1 MTSRRLSR
9 LRALLRSTVCVLAV
23 VGCALGATGCDP
35 STSSDAQSGAP
46 SIESGPAD
54 LVDSSVSDSE
64 GWTTGLALSSDTP
77 WFIATASGPVAI
89 LRVRSEEYSGPND
102 KTVLAALDPQDGS
115 LRWSLTIT
123 PAIES
128 LESSPLRNPSIP
140 QRVAMDNIE
149 LVGSPGPV
157 VTSPNGQ
164 YISLQLNS
172 NESST
177 IAGTRAGI
185 LVLDAA
191 TGETVRTL
199 ETTGLILSQAL
210 TDSDLFVQ
218 TAQDYVPAG
227 SGTLAVAGVGAGWA
241 YNRYLA
247 EHTQIEDTLAYEAAQ
262 QSKNNPSGA
271 ADPTELTGVSITDSG
286 LTAQE
291 GSITLKSYTEGSG
304 NNAVVSF
311 TAEVKLNNATLLRS
325 AFANNK
331 FGQNI
336 IDTPSNI
343 AAQHNG
349 IWAINGDYYG
359 FRDTGIVIRNGVT
372 YRDSPAREGLAFYRD
387 GSVKLYD
394 ETSTNAQALIDS
406 GVLNTLSFGPALVK
420 NSEVMSGIDQVEVDT
435 NFGNHSIQGNQPRTG
450 VGVLGNNHLLF
461 MVVDGRSDGYSRGV
475 TMPEF
480 AQMFKEHG
488 CETAYNLDG
497 GGSSVM
503 VFNGKLVNKPL
514 GGSKERGTSD
524 ILYIAGSAA

>member
-9 LRALLRSTVCVLAV
+9 LRALLRSTACVLAV

-64 GWTTGLALSSDTP
+64 GWTTGLALFSDTP
-77 WFIATASGPVAI
+77 WLIATASGPVAI
-89 LRVRSEEYSGPND
+89 LRIRSEEYSGPND

-128 LESSPLRNPSIP
+128 LESSPSRNQSIP
-140 QRVAMDNIE
+140 QRAAMDNIE

-199 ETTGLILSQAL
+199 ETTGLVLGQAL

-227 SGTLAVAGVGAGWA
+227 SGTLAVAPLDEPEAEPSTLRTDQWLVGATADVVINIQGDEPFI
-241 YNRYLA
+241 RP
-247 EHTQIEDTLAYEAAQ
+247 EQIEQLKHCFDEPDVRIATLAKAFDPDGDFEQ
-262 QSKNNPSGA
+262 TLFNPNTPKVAFDVHGDALYFSRSIIPYIRGA
-271 ADPTELTGVSITDSG
+271 VHTEWLRCHTFYKHIG
-286 LTAQE
+286 LYAYRAETLRA
-291 GSITLKSYTEGSG
+291 ITLLPQSSLEKAESLEQLRWLENGYRIRV
-304 NNAVVSF
+304 AVTPYDTV
-311 TAEVKLNNATLLRS
+311 
-325 AFANNK
+325 
-331 FGQNI
+331 G
-336 IDTPSNI
+336 IDTP
-343 AAQHNG
+343 
-349 IWAINGDYYG
+349 D
-359 FRDTGIVIRNGVT
+359 DL
-372 YRDSPAREGLAFYRD
+372 ARA
-387 GSVKLYD
+387 V
-394 ETSTNAQALIDS
+394 AL
-406 GVLNTLSFGPALVK
+406 LT
-420 NSEVMSGIDQVEVDT
+420 
-435 NFGNHSIQGNQPRTG
+435 
-450 VGVLGNNHLLF
+450 
-461 MVVDGRSDGYSRGV
+461 
-475 TMPEF
+475 
-480 AQMFKEHG
+480 
-488 CETAYNLDG
+488 
-497 GGSSVM
+497 
-503 VFNGKLVNKPL
+503 
-514 GGSKERGTSD
+514 
-524 ILYIAGSAA
+524 

>member
-1 MTSRRLSR
+1 MHGM
-9 LRALLRSTVCVLAV
+9 VFQPINMKNEQNI
-23 VGCALGATGCDP
+23 TGSNTLTEDTP
-35 STSSDAQSGAP
+35 A
-46 SIESGPAD
+46 PAD
-54 LVDSSVSDSE
+54 N
-64 GWTTGLALSSDTP
+64 TP
-77 WFIATASGPVAI
+77 GGTKTAKKMTR
-89 LRVRSEEYSGPND
+89 RVLIG
-102 KTVLAALDPQDGS
+102 G
-115 LRWSLTIT
+115 
-123 PAIES
+123 
-128 LESSPLRNPSIP
+128 
-140 QRVAMDNIE
+140 
-149 LVGSPGPV
+149 
-157 VTSPNGQ
+157 
-164 YISLQLNS
+164 
-172 NESST
+172 
-177 IAGTRAGI
+177 GI
-185 LVLDAA
+185 
-191 TGETVRTL
+191 
-199 ETTGLILSQAL
+199 
-210 TDSDLFVQ
+210 
-218 TAQDYVPAG
+218 
-227 SGTLAVAGVGAGWA
+227 GTLAVAGVGAGWA

-271 ADPTELTGVSITDSG
+271 ADPTELTGVSITDGG

>member
-9 LRALLRSTVCVLAV
+9 LRALLRSTACVLAV

-64 GWTTGLALSSDTP
+64 GWTTGLALFSDTP
-77 WFIATASGPVAI
+77 WLIATASGPVAI
-89 LRVRSEEYSGPND
+89 LRIRSEEYSGPND

-128 LESSPLRNPSIP
+128 LESSPSRNQSIP
-140 QRVAMDNIE
+140 QRAAMDNIE

-199 ETTGLILSQAL
+199 ETTGLVLGQAL

-227 SGTLAVAGVGAGWA
+227 SGTLAVAPLDEPEAEPSTLRTDQWLVGA
-241 YNRYLA
+241 Y
-247 EHTQIEDTLAYEAAQ
+247 H
-262 QSKNNPSGA
+262 P
-271 ADPTELTGVSITDSG
+271 
-286 LTAQE
+286 
-291 GSITLKSYTEGSG
+291 
-304 NNAVVSF
+304 
-311 TAEVKLNNATLLRS
+311 LR
-325 AFANNK
+325 
-331 FGQNI
+331 
-336 IDTPSNI
+336 
-343 AAQHNG
+343 
-349 IWAINGDYYG
+349 
-359 FRDTGIVIRNGVT
+359 R
-372 YRDSPAREGLAFYRD
+372 
-387 GSVKLYD
+387 
-394 ETSTNAQALIDS
+394 
-406 GVLNTLSFGPALVK
+406 LSL
-420 NSEVMSGIDQVEVDT
+420 
-435 NFGNHSIQGNQPRTG
+435 
-450 VGVLGNNHLLF
+450 
-461 MVVDGRSDGYSRGV
+461 
-475 TMPEF
+475 
-480 AQMFKEHG
+480 
-488 CETAYNLDG
+488 
-497 GGSSVM
+497 
-503 VFNGKLVNKPL
+503 
-514 GGSKERGTSD
+514 
-524 ILYIAGSAA
+524 

>member
-9 LRALLRSTVCVLAV
+9 LRALLRSTACVLAV

-35 STSSDAQSGAP
+35 STSSDAQSEAP

-54 LVDSSVSDSE
+54 LVDSSGSDSA
-64 GWTTGLALSSDTP
+64 GWPTGLALSSDTP
-77 WFIATASGPVAI
+77 WLIATVSGPVAI
-89 LRVRSEEYSGPND
+89 LGIRSEEYSGPND

-149 LVGSPGPV
+149 LVGSPRPV

-227 SGTLAVAGVGAGWA
+227 SGTLAVAPLDEPEAEPSTLRTDQWLVGAA
-241 YNRYLA
+241 ADAVLLA
-247 EHTQIEDTLAYEAAQ
+247 PDGLSGYCPPCTSTTITEMSASGETLATIPYVYRILSAGRVERYTDPAAANDAVSSPGKDLAWAASSREILNVSTGTTTDITGFATAPDPLILTDGPGILLNRIVETEPDKGGSPRFDQ
-262 QSKNNPSGA
+262 HSAAWIGAPADGGAVHTEPVTDVKDRYRTSK
-271 ADPTELTGVSITDSG
+271 
-286 LTAQE
+286 
-291 GSITLKSYTEGSG
+291 
-304 NNAVVSF
+304 F
-311 TAEVKLNNATLLRS
+311 VKPE
-325 AFANNK
+325 
-331 FGQNI
+331 
-336 IDTPSNI
+336 D
-343 AAQHNG
+343 HM
-349 IWAINGDYYG
+349 D
-359 FRDTGIVIRNGVT
+359 V
-372 YRDSPAREGLAFYRD
+372 
-387 GSVKLYD
+387 
-394 ETSTNAQALIDS
+394 
-406 GVLNTLSFGPALVK
+406 TLSPTPMEA
-420 NSEVMSGIDQVEVDT
+420 
-435 NFGNHSIQGNQPRTG
+435 P
-450 VGVLGNNHLLF
+450 
-461 MVVDGRSDGYSRGV
+461 
-475 TMPEF
+475 
-480 AQMFKEHG
+480 
-488 CETAYNLDG
+488 
-497 GGSSVM
+497 
-503 VFNGKLVNKPL
+503 
-514 GGSKERGTSD
+514 
-524 ILYIAGSAA
+524 

>member
-9 LRALLRSTVCVLAV
+9 LRALLRSTACVLAV

-64 GWTTGLALSSDTP
+64 GWTTGLALFSDTP
-77 WFIATASGPVAI
+77 WLIATASGPVAI
-89 LRVRSEEYSGPND
+89 LRIRSEEYSGPND

-128 LESSPLRNPSIP
+128 LESSPSRNQSIP
-140 QRVAMDNIE
+140 QRAAMDNIE

-199 ETTGLILSQAL
+199 ETTGLVLGQAL

-227 SGTLAVAGVGAGWA
+227 SGTLAVAP
-241 YNRYLA
+241 LDEPEA
-247 EHTQIEDTLAYEAAQ
+247 EPSTLRTDQWLTEMSASGETLATIPYVYRILSAGRVERYTDPAAANDAV
-262 QSKNNPSGA
+262 SSPGKDLAWA
-271 ADPTELTGVSITDSG
+271 ASSREILNVSTGTTTDITGFATAPDPLILTDGPGILLNRIVETEPD
-286 LTAQE
+286 
-291 GSITLKSYTEGSG
+291 K
-304 NNAVVSF
+304 
-311 TAEVKLNNATLLRS
+311 
-325 AFANNK
+325 
-331 FGQNI
+331 
-336 IDTPSNI
+336 
-343 AAQHNG
+343 
-349 IWAINGDYYG
+349 
-359 FRDTGIVIRNGVT
+359 
-372 YRDSPAREGLAFYRD
+372 D
-387 GSVKLYD
+387 GSPRFDQHSAAWIGAPADGGAVHTEPVTDVKDRYR
-394 ETSTNAQALIDS
+394 TSKFVKPEDHMD
-406 GVLNTLSFGPALVK
+406 VTLSPTPMEA
-420 NSEVMSGIDQVEVDT
+420 
-435 NFGNHSIQGNQPRTG
+435 P
-450 VGVLGNNHLLF
+450 
-461 MVVDGRSDGYSRGV
+461 
-475 TMPEF
+475 
-480 AQMFKEHG
+480 
-488 CETAYNLDG
+488 
-497 GGSSVM
+497 
-503 VFNGKLVNKPL
+503 
-514 GGSKERGTSD
+514 
-524 ILYIAGSAA
+524 

>member
-227 SGTLAVAGVGAGWA
+227 SGTLAVAPLDEPEAEPSTLRTDQWRRRRCRSPGA
-241 YNRYLA
+241 
-247 EHTQIEDTLAYEAAQ
+247 
-262 QSKNNPSGA
+262 
-271 ADPTELTGVSITDSG
+271 
-286 LTAQE
+286 
-291 GSITLKSYTEGSG
+291 
-304 NNAVVSF
+304 
-311 TAEVKLNNATLLRS
+311 
-325 AFANNK
+325 
-331 FGQNI
+331 
-336 IDTPSNI
+336 
-343 AAQHNG
+343 
-349 IWAINGDYYG
+349 
-359 FRDTGIVIRNGVT
+359 
-372 YRDSPAREGLAFYRD
+372 
-387 GSVKLYD
+387 
-394 ETSTNAQALIDS
+394 
-406 GVLNTLSFGPALVK
+406 
-420 NSEVMSGIDQVEVDT
+420 
-435 NFGNHSIQGNQPRTG
+435 
-450 VGVLGNNHLLF
+450 
-461 MVVDGRSDGYSRGV
+461 
-475 TMPEF
+475 
-480 AQMFKEHG
+480 
-488 CETAYNLDG
+488 
-497 GGSSVM
+497 
-503 VFNGKLVNKPL
+503 
-514 GGSKERGTSD
+514 
-524 ILYIAGSAA
+524 

>member
-35 STSSDAQSGAP
+35 STSSDAQSEAP

-54 LVDSSVSDSE
+54 LVDSSGSDSA

-89 LRVRSEEYSGPND
+89 LRIRSEEYSGPND

-128 LESSPLRNPSIP
+128 LESSPSRNQSIP
-140 QRVAMDNIE
+140 QRAAMDNIE

-199 ETTGLILSQAL
+199 ETTGLVLGQAL

-227 SGTLAVAGVGAGWA
+227 RSNKLRFDEDNVHGGCVRCNLYESGNLRGYRIGLIGRIGVERVEQLETDHETRKWTKDEL
-241 YNRYLA
+241 R
-247 EHTQIEDTLAYEAAQ
+247 
-262 QSKNNPSGA
+262 
-271 ADPTELTGVSITDSG
+271 ELT
-286 LTAQE
+286 AKYKQ
-291 GSITLKSYTEGSG
+291 
-304 NNAVVSF
+304 
-311 TAEVKLNNATLLRS
+311 
-325 AFANNK
+325 
-331 FGQNI
+331 
-336 IDTPSNI
+336 
-343 AAQHNG
+343 
-349 IWAINGDYYG
+349 
-359 FRDTGIVIRNGVT
+359 
-372 YRDSPAREGLAFYRD
+372 LA
-387 GSVKLYD
+387 
-394 ETSTNAQALIDS
+394 
-406 GVLNTLSFGPALVK
+406 
-420 NSEVMSGIDQVEVDT
+420 
-435 NFGNHSIQGNQPRTG
+435 
-450 VGVLGNNHLLF
+450 
-461 MVVDGRSDGYSRGV
+461 
-475 TMPEF
+475 
-480 AQMFKEHG
+480 KEI
-488 CETAYNLDG
+488 EYE
-497 GGSSVM
+497 M
-503 VFNGKLVNKPL
+503 
-514 GGSKERGTSD
+514 
-524 ILYIAGSAA
+524 

>member
-9 LRALLRSTVCVLAV
+9 LRALLRSTACVLAV

-64 GWTTGLALSSDTP
+64 GWTTGLALFSDTP
-77 WFIATASGPVAI
+77 WLIATASGPVAI
-89 LRVRSEEYSGPND
+89 LRIRSEEYSGPND

-128 LESSPLRNPSIP
+128 LESSPSRNQSIP
-140 QRVAMDNIE
+140 QRAAMDNIE

-199 ETTGLILSQAL
+199 ETTGLVLGQAL

-227 SGTLAVAGVGAGWA
+227 SGTLAVAPLDEPETEPSTLRTDQWLVG
-241 YNRYLA
+241 
-247 EHTQIEDTLAYEAAQ
+247 
-262 QSKNNPSGA
+262 S
-271 ADPTELTGVSITDSG
+271 
-286 LTAQE
+286 
-291 GSITLKSYTEGSG
+291 
-304 NNAVVSF
+304 
-311 TAEVKLNNATLLRS
+311 
-325 AFANNK
+325 
-331 FGQNI
+331 
-336 IDTPSNI
+336 
-343 AAQHNG
+343 
-349 IWAINGDYYG
+349 
-359 FRDTGIVIRNGVT
+359 
-372 YRDSPAREGLAFYRD
+372 
-387 GSVKLYD
+387 
-394 ETSTNAQALIDS
+394 
-406 GVLNTLSFGPALVK
+406 
-420 NSEVMSGIDQVEVDT
+420 
-435 NFGNHSIQGNQPRTG
+435 
-450 VGVLGNNHLLF
+450 
-461 MVVDGRSDGYSRGV
+461 
-475 TMPEF
+475 
-480 AQMFKEHG
+480 
-488 CETAYNLDG
+488 
-497 GGSSVM
+497 
-503 VFNGKLVNKPL
+503 
-514 GGSKERGTSD
+514 TSD
-524 ILYIAGSAA
+524 AVLLSPDCLPRGSAATFTSTTITEMSAGGETLATIPAVYRVLEAGRVERYTDPAAANDAAAAASSPNPAWAATNREVLDIETGTTTDITGFAAAPLALPDGPGIRLDRVLEAEPAADGSPGTAAWIGTDDDGGTVRTEDVSAVEVEKQDSAHEDQYHFSLTLRPISVEAP

>member
-35 STSSDAQSGAP
+35 STSSDAQSEAP

-54 LVDSSVSDSE
+54 LVDSSGSDSA

-227 SGTLAVAGVGAGWA
+227 RSNKL
-241 YNRYLA
+241 RFD
-247 EHTQIEDTLAYEAAQ
+247 EDNVHGGCVRCNLYE
-262 QSKNNPSGA
+262 
-271 ADPTELTGVSITDSG
+271 
-286 LTAQE
+286 
-291 GSITLKSYTEGSG
+291 SG
-304 NNAVVSF
+304 NLRGYRIGLIERIGVERVEQLEADHEARKWTKEELRELV
-311 TAEVKLNNATLLRS
+311 AE
-325 AFANNK
+325 
-331 FGQNI
+331 
-336 IDTPSNI
+336 
-343 AAQHNG
+343 
-349 IWAINGDYYG
+349 
-359 FRDTGIVIRNGVT
+359 
-372 YRDSPAREGLAFYRD
+372 YRRKAREI
-387 GSVKLYD
+387 
-394 ETSTNAQALIDS
+394 E
-406 GVLNTLSFGPALVK
+406 
-420 NSEVMSGIDQVEVDT
+420 
-435 NFGNHSIQGNQPRTG
+435 
-450 VGVLGNNHLLF
+450 
-461 MVVDGRSDGYSRGV
+461 
-475 TMPEF
+475 
-480 AQMFKEHG
+480 
-488 CETAYNLDG
+488 
-497 GGSSVM
+497 
-503 VFNGKLVNKPL
+503 
-514 GGSKERGTSD
+514 
-524 ILYIAGSAA
+524 

>member
-9 LRALLRSTVCVLAV
+9 LRALLRSTACVLAV
-23 VGCALGATGCDP
+23 VGYALGATGCEP
-35 STSSDAQSGAP
+35 STSSDAQSEAP

-54 LVDSSVSDSE
+54 LVDSSGSDSA

-77 WFIATASGPVAI
+77 WFIATASGPVVI

-227 SGTLAVAGVGAGWA
+227 SGTLAVAPLDEPEAEPSTLRTDQWLVGAA
-241 YNRYLA
+241 ADAVLLA
-247 EHTQIEDTLAYEAAQ
+247 PDGLSGYCPPCTSTTITEMSASGETLATIPYVYRILSAGRVERYTDPAAANDAV
-262 QSKNNPSGA
+262 SSPGKDLAWA
-271 ADPTELTGVSITDSG
+271 ASSREILNVSTGTTTDITGFATTPDPLILTDGPGILLNRVVETEPD
-286 LTAQE
+286 
-291 GSITLKSYTEGSG
+291 K
-304 NNAVVSF
+304 
-311 TAEVKLNNATLLRS
+311 
-325 AFANNK
+325 
-331 FGQNI
+331 
-336 IDTPSNI
+336 
-343 AAQHNG
+343 
-349 IWAINGDYYG
+349 
-359 FRDTGIVIRNGVT
+359 
-372 YRDSPAREGLAFYRD
+372 D
-387 GSVKLYD
+387 GSPRFDQHSAAWIGAPADGGAVHTEPVTDVKDRYR
-394 ETSTNAQALIDS
+394 TSKFVKPEDHMD
-406 GVLNTLSFGPALVK
+406 VTLSPTPMEA
-420 NSEVMSGIDQVEVDT
+420 
-435 NFGNHSIQGNQPRTG
+435 P
-450 VGVLGNNHLLF
+450 
-461 MVVDGRSDGYSRGV
+461 
-475 TMPEF
+475 
-480 AQMFKEHG
+480 
-488 CETAYNLDG
+488 
-497 GGSSVM
+497 
-503 VFNGKLVNKPL
+503 
-514 GGSKERGTSD
+514 
-524 ILYIAGSAA
+524 

>member
-9 LRALLRSTVCVLAV
+9 LRALLRSTACVLAV

-64 GWTTGLALSSDTP
+64 GWTTGLALFSDTP
-77 WFIATASGPVAI
+77 WLIATASGPVAI
-89 LRVRSEEYSGPND
+89 LRIRSEEYSGPND

-128 LESSPLRNPSIP
+128 LESSPSRNQSIP
-140 QRVAMDNIE
+140 QRAAMDNIE

-199 ETTGLILSQAL
+199 ETTGLVLGQAL

-227 SGTLAVAGVGAGWA
+227 SGTLAVAPLDEPETEPSTLRTDQWLVGATA
-241 YNRYLA
+241 DAVLLA
-247 EHTQIEDTLAYEAAQ
+247 PDGLSGSCPPCTSATITEMSASGETLATIPYVYRILSAGRIARYTDPTAANDAVGGPGKDLAWAATSREILNVSTGTTTDITGFATAPDPLILTDGPGILLNRIVEAEPDKDGSPHFDQHSAAWIG
-262 QSKNNPSGA
+262 SPADGGA
-271 ADPTELTGVSITDSG
+271 AHTEPVTD
-286 LTAQE
+286 
-291 GSITLKSYTEGSG
+291 
-304 NNAVVSF
+304 
-311 TAEVKLNNATLLRS
+311 VKDRYRTS
-325 AFANNK
+325 K
-331 FGQNI
+331 F
-336 IDTPSNI
+336 
-343 AAQHNG
+343 
-349 IWAINGDYYG
+349 
-359 FRDTGIVIRNGVT
+359 
-372 YRDSPAREGLAFYRD
+372 
-387 GSVKLYD
+387 VKPED
-394 ETSTNAQALIDS
+394 HMD
-406 GVLNTLSFGPALVK
+406 VTLSPTPMEA
-420 NSEVMSGIDQVEVDT
+420 
-435 NFGNHSIQGNQPRTG
+435 P
-450 VGVLGNNHLLF
+450 
-461 MVVDGRSDGYSRGV
+461 
-475 TMPEF
+475 
-480 AQMFKEHG
+480 
-488 CETAYNLDG
+488 
-497 GGSSVM
+497 
-503 VFNGKLVNKPL
+503 
-514 GGSKERGTSD
+514 
-524 ILYIAGSAA
+524 